1 MNLFFNLVLFCSLCG
16 FLSFLLSISLFLLFS
31 LSISCSLLLFL
42 AALGLV
48 LLFGINFALFQ
59 IKTILFY
66 VFICDIKVALWV
78 LNFFVNNWKYELLG
92 SFKFFI
98 NDFKTLIQ
106 ALNSAN
112 DVLFANAQVIDFDV
126 EVNLDFVDGA
136 FKKDHLLSLL
146 LAIDLL
152 TLRDLVTI
160 VHLQMILTKG
170 ASRLLNLGFFLL
182 VLASIHD
189 LLGLQLVNLFLSD
202 LTRNLTLFTALV
214 SMGLVNLRCA
224 LLGSR
229 NCSSLVLILGSFVT
243 FSTFIHV
250 VEHLIIAHL
259 VLLASCNLTLK
270 DLLELIDVVSE
281 EVRHFGHA
289 EGLHI
294 SSGSHGLD
302 SEFLEIKDIIE
313 LLLDFIELDSVL
325 LNFPLFLFLCLF
337 DLGLG
342 PFNQHI
348 KEVRVDVEVLLGNL
362 NNLLDFFILV
372 NYSSEALTK
381 VVNLASNNLF
391 LLLSNLKLTI
401 LFSSQLSLLD

>member
-1 MNLFFNLVLFCSLCG
+1 
-16 FLSFLLSISLFLLFS
+16 
-31 LSISCSLLLFL
+31 
-42 AALGLV
+42 
-48 LLFGINFALFQ
+48 
-59 IKTILFY
+59 
-66 VFICDIKVALWV
+66 
-78 LNFFVNNWKYELLG
+78 
-92 SFKFFI
+92 
-98 NDFKTLIQ
+98 
-106 ALNSAN
+106 
-112 DVLFANAQVIDFDV
+112 
-126 EVNLDFVDGA
+126 
-136 FKKDHLLSLL
+136 
-146 LAIDLL
+146 
-152 TLRDLVTI
+152 
-160 VHLQMILTKG
+160 MILTKG
-170 ASRLLNLGFFLL
+170 ASCLLNLGFFLL

-229 NCSSLVLILGSFVT
+229 DCSSLVLILGSFVT
-243 FSTFIHV
+243 FSTFVHV

-270 DLLELIDVVSE
+270 DLLELINVVSE

-294 SSGSHGLD
+294 SSSSHGLD

-348 KEVRVDVEVLLGNL
+348 KEVRVDVEVLLGHL
-362 NNLLDFFILV
+362 NNLLDFFILL
-372 NYSSEALTK
+372 NDSSKALSK

-391 LLLSNLKLTI
+391 LFLSYLKLTI

>member
-1 MNLFFNLVLFCSLCG
+1 M
-16 FLSFLLSISLFLLFS
+16 
-31 LSISCSLLLFL
+31 
-42 AALGLV
+42 
-48 LLFGINFALFQ
+48 
-59 IKTILFY
+59 
-66 VFICDIKVALWV
+66 
-78 LNFFVNNWKYELLG
+78 
-92 SFKFFI
+92 
-98 NDFKTLIQ
+98 
-106 ALNSAN
+106 
-112 DVLFANAQVIDFDV
+112 
-126 EVNLDFVDGA
+126 DGA

-160 VHLQMILTKG
+160 IHLQMILTKC
-170 ASRLLNLGFFLL
+170 ASCLLNLGFFLL

-229 NCSSLVLILGSFVT
+229 NCSSLVLILGPFVT

-294 SSGSHGLD
+294 SSSSHGLD

-348 KEVRVDVEVLLGNL
+348 KEVRVDVEVLLGHL
-362 NNLLDFFILV
+362 NNLLDFFILL
-372 NYSSEALTK
+372 NDSSEALSK

-391 LLLSNLKLTI
+391 LFLSYLKLTI